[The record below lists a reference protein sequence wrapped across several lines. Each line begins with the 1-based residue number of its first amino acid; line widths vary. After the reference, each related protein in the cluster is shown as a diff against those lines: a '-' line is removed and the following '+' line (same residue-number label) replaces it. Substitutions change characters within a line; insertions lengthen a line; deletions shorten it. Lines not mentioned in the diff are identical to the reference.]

1 MLTTCWEQVS
11 QDLMNEAIDQ
21 WLDRISL
28 VIALKEDI
36 LNIVCNNTAL
46 HYLIC
51 QNIYLIDH
59 IK

>member
-1 MLTTCWEQVS
+1 MLTTCWEQLS

-46 HYLIC
+46 SYLSKHLF
-51 QNIYLIDH
+51 N
-59 IK
+59 